1 MRDTHSMTLQNS
13 RYTLFRTFP
22 DVLDNWEEELIVD
35 GIWRRDNTFSGPR
48 RESASL
54 FLTSFPTPFFY
65 VRWYLKK
72 VSLAQ
77 SFPSFVSD
85 TDIPFRPLFIA
96 LGPSPV
102 SWSLEYT
109 FVLSGF
115 LSVENSGSK
124 NSSFSYVNG
133 AVQFYVENHRL
144 VIFPFLNSYDI
155 QQFLQILHFSSI
167 LVHLLYIL
175 ILIRRIVHQQ

>member
-1 MRDTHSMTLQNS
+1 MYKRL
-13 RYTLFRTFP
+13 L
-22 DVLDNWEEELIVD
+22 
-35 GIWRRDNTFSGPR
+35 NTFSGPR
-48 RESASL
+48 RKSASL

-72 VSLAQ
+72 VSLA
-77 SFPSFVSD
+77 STFPSFLFN
-85 TDIPFRPLFIA
+85 TDNPFKPESIA
-96 LGPSPV
+96 PSPSSF
-102 SWSLEYT
+102 SWSFEYT

-144 VIFPFLNSYDI
+144 VIFPFLHSYDI
-155 QQFLQILHFSSI
+155 QQLLQILHFLSI

-175 ILIRRIVHQQ
+175 ILIRRIVHQK